1 MRIGILGGTFNPIH
15 LAHLRIA
22 EEVREG
28 CALDR
33 VLFIPASVPPHKAVA
48 EKVPFARR
56 LAMVESAVAD
66 NPAFAASDV
75 EGRRSGKSFSV
86 HTLEILREQYPEAE
100 FYFLMG
106 MDSFR
111 DIASWHQYQRLFEL
125 AHLVVTSR
133 PDTPGGDPMSLV
145 PVAMADQ
152 FCYDDASKKLR
163 HRGGKEVIFL
173 AETLLDISSTDIR
186 DKVAGGRS
194 IRYLVPAQVERYI
207 FENGLYRTDERST

>member
-33 VLFIPASVPPHKAVA
+33 ILFMPAAVPPHKEVA
-48 EKVPFARR
+48 EEVPFRHR
-56 LAMVESAVAD
+56 LAMVETAVAG
-66 NPAFAASDV
+66 NPAFAASDI

-86 HTLEILREQYPEAE
+86 HTLEILREEYPEAE

-111 DIASWHQYQRLFEL
+111 DLASWHQYQRLFEL
-125 AHLVVTSR
+125 AHIVVTSR
-133 PDTPGGDPMSLV
+133 PDTSGGDPMSLV

-152 FCYDDASKKLR
+152 FCYDDAAKNLR
-163 HRGGKEVIFL
+163 HQGGKKVIFFT
-173 AETLLDISSTDIR
+173 ETLLDISSTEIR
-186 DKVAGGRS
+186 HKVRKGRS
-194 IRYLVPAQVERYI
+194 IRYLVLPQVENYI
-207 FENGLYRTDERST
+207 IENGLYRAVERST